1 MLNFSMRKK
10 KTPTDFHAIWGIPK
24 VGDYSANIWLSC
36 FVAAENCFRLWLGGE
51 TLDVFFVFVFVL
63 QMVFVRK
70 RTRSFLNGLGCFYK
84 YFGIVLQDTE
94 TGSKP
99 GIGQKLAAFAET
111 PTWG

>member
-1 MLNFSMRKK
+1 
-10 KTPTDFHAIWGIPK
+10 
-24 VGDYSANIWLSC
+24 
-36 FVAAENCFRLWLGGE
+36 
-51 TLDVFFVFVFVL
+51 L

-94 TGSKP
+94 TGSDAVLSKP